1 MKTKTIHLSL
11 ALLTCAIATA
21 QQPDGRKDRR
31 PPPIPPLLALFD
43 TDRDGTLSAEEIQD
57 AAEALGKLDRNK
69 DGEIT
74 REEMRPP
81 TPPEGKPPHG
91 HRPPPPII
99 AALDADKDG
108 TISAEELEGAPESLK
123 QLDKNEDGELT
134 PEEIHPH
141 GPPPPP
147 PHEGGE
153 GRPQGPPPGQQT
165 PGAE

>member
-1 MKTKTIHLSL
+1 MKTKTIHLTL
-11 ALLTCAIATA
+11 ALLTCTIATA
-21 QQPDGRKDRR
+21 QQPDGHKDRR

-57 AAEALGKLDRNK
+57 AAEALGKLDRNN

-81 TPPEGKPPHG
+81 APPEGKPPHG

-99 AALDADKDG
+99 AALDADKNE

-123 QLDKNEDGELT
+123 QLDKNEDGELS

-141 GPPPPP
+141 GPPPR
-147 PHEGGE
+147 
-153 GRPQGPPPGQQT
+153 RPQGPPSGEEA